1 LSALKPDIAHGL
13 GLAVLLPAVIKYSH
27 AAASERFTYIFE
39 PIVKDLS
46 KANYPVKALTKV

>member
-1 LSALKPDIAHGL
+1 MKPDIAHGL